1 MSLLNVKTLRKA
13 SYEGIQFE
21 VDSATLTF
29 GRRTVT
35 HEFPQRDTSYVEDL
49 GKATR
54 QFSIQG
60 FIVGDD
66 FIDRSKRLI
75 DKIES
80 QVGNDRRANHGKL
93 VHPWLGSLE
102 VTPIDNPSITYDKA
116 KRICTFTLTFLEA
129 GNGSTKRTISW
140 ANQLLSKADALYA
153 KIFGDWTPDKIAG
166 IIDDVTSQIN
176 SCAAVLSSCQ
186 FAQLFNLGNDIL
198 EMGHDIASSLYVK
211 KEQAR
216 TNLLGALSLSQ
227 YAQSTTDWKIA
238 SIKCTDAI
246 TLPVLKPVNVA
257 SSKRTSKK
265 LSDKERI
272 SEVVDEIKKN
282 IRLVLIAN
290 VMGAISMIGK
300 DNDIDY
306 DRTSYSSTSSYSK
319 SNNQASSTSNGKKT
333 LSDEQ
338 ILKIRNNLLN
348 AIDIEILI
356 QGTDDNQDYLDLVDS
371 YVAVYKYLTEM
382 LNGDSGIETVT
393 LKQSEPSFVLA
404 YDKYGDSTRADEIA
418 ERNDVINPLFMPVG
432 DFTVSRK

>member
-1 MSLLNVKTLRKA
+1 MSLLNVKTLREA
-13 SYEGIQFE
+13 SYEGIRFD
-21 VDSATLTF
+21 VDSATLSF

-49 GKATR
+49 GKTTR

-80 QVGNDRRANHGKL
+80 QVGTDRRANHGKL
-93 VHPWLGSLE
+93 VHPWLGSLD
-102 VTPIDNPSITYDKA
+102 VTPIDNPSITYDRA
-116 KRICTFTLTFLEA
+116 KRFCTFTLTFLEA
-129 GNGSTKRTISW
+129 GNESTKKTTSW
-140 ANQLLSKADALYA
+140 SNQLLSKADALYA

-166 IIDDVTSQIN
+166 IVDDVTRQIN

-186 FAQLFNLGNDIL
+186 FAQMFNLGNDIL
-198 EMGHDIASSLYVK
+198 EMGHDIATSLYNK

-216 TNLLGALSLSQ
+216 SSLLGALGLSQ
-227 YAQSTTDWKIA
+227 YAQSTTDWKLA

-257 SSKRTSKK
+257 SSTGTSKK

-272 SEVVDEIKKN
+272 NEAVDEIKKN
-282 IRLVLIAN
+282 FRFVLIAN
-290 VMGAISMIGK
+290 AMGAISMIGE
-300 DNDIDY
+300 DNDVDT
-306 DRTSYSSTSSYSK
+306 D
-319 SNNQASSTSNGKKT
+319 SNSKKT

-338 ILKIRNNLLN
+338 ILKIRNNLLD
-348 AIDIEILI
+348 AIDAEMLI

-371 YVAVYKYLTEM
+371 YVAVYKFLTEK
-382 LNGDSGIETVT
+382 LNGDFGIETVT

-432 DFTVSRK
+432 NFTVSRK

>member
-1 MSLLNVKTLRKA
+1 MSLLNVKTLREA
-13 SYEGIQFE
+13 SYEGIRFD
-21 VDSATLTF
+21 VDSATLSF

-35 HEFPQRDTSYVEDL
+35 HEFPQRDAPYVEDL

-80 QVGNDRRANHGKL
+80 QVGTDRRANHGKL

-129 GNGSTKRTISW
+129 GNESTKKTTSW
-140 ANQLLSKADALYA
+140 ANKLLSKADALYA

-166 IIDDVTSQIN
+166 IVDDVTSQIN
-176 SCAAVLSSCQ
+176 SCAAVLSNCQ
-186 FAQLFNLGNDIL
+186 FAQMFNLGNDIL
-198 EMGHDIASSLYVK
+198 EMGHDIATSLYNK

-216 TNLLGALSLSQ
+216 SSLLGALGLSQ
-227 YAQSTTDWKIA
+227 YAQSTTDWKLA

-257 SSKRTSKK
+257 SSTGTSKK

-272 SEVVDEIKKN
+272 NEAVDEIKKN
-282 IRLVLIAN
+282 FRLVLIAN
-290 VMGAISMIGK
+290 AMGAISMIGE
-300 DNDIDY
+300 DNDVDT
-306 DRTSYSSTSSYSK
+306 D
-319 SNNQASSTSNGKKT
+319 SNSKKT

-338 ILKIRNNLLN
+338 ILKIRNNLLD
-348 AIDIEILI
+348 AIDAEMLI

-432 DFTVSRK
+432 NFTVSRK

>member
-13 SYEGIQFE
+13 SYEGIQFD
-21 VDSATLTF
+21 VDSATLSF

-35 HEFPQRDTSYVEDL
+35 HEFPQRDAPYVEDL

-80 QVGNDRRANHGKL
+80 QVGTDRRANHGKL

-129 GNGSTKRTISW
+129 GNESTKKTTSW

-166 IIDDVTSQIN
+166 IVDDVTSQIN
-176 SCAAVLSSCQ
+176 SCAAVLSNCQ
-186 FAQLFNLGNDIL
+186 FAQMFNLGNDIL
-198 EMGHDIASSLYVK
+198 EMGHDIATSLYNK

-216 TNLLGALSLSQ
+216 SSLLGALGLSQ
-227 YAQSTTDWKIA
+227 YAQSTTDWKLA

-257 SSKRTSKK
+257 SSTGTSKK

-272 SEVVDEIKKN
+272 NEAVDEIKKN
-282 IRLVLIAN
+282 FRLVLIAN
-290 VMGAISMIGK
+290 AMGAISMIGE
-300 DNDIDY
+300 DNDVDT
-306 DRTSYSSTSSYSK
+306 D
-319 SNNQASSTSNGKKT
+319 SNSKKT

-338 ILKIRNNLLN
+338 ILKIRNNLLD
-348 AIDIEILI
+348 AIDAEMLI

-371 YVAVYKYLTEM
+371 YVAVYKFLTEK

-418 ERNDVINPLFMPVG
+418 ERNDVINPLFMPAG

>member
-1 MSLLNVKTLRKA
+1 MSLLNVKTLREA
-13 SYEGIQFE
+13 SYEGIRFD
-21 VDSATLTF
+21 VDSATLSF

-80 QVGNDRRANHGKL
+80 QVGTDRRANHGKL

-129 GNGSTKRTISW
+129 GNESTKKTTSW
-140 ANQLLSKADALYA
+140 ANKLLSKADALYA

-166 IIDDVTSQIN
+166 IVDDVTSQIN

-186 FAQLFNLGNDIL
+186 FAQMFNLGNDIL
-198 EMGHDIASSLYVK
+198 EMGHDIATSLYNK

-216 TNLLGALSLSQ
+216 SSLLGALGLSQ
-227 YAQSTTDWKIA
+227 YAQSTTDWKLA

-257 SSKRTSKK
+257 SSTGTSKK

-272 SEVVDEIKKN
+272 NEAVDEIKKN
-282 IRLVLIAN
+282 FRLVLIAN
-290 VMGAISMIGK
+290 AMGAISMIGE
-300 DNDIDY
+300 DNDVDT
-306 DRTSYSSTSSYSK
+306 D
-319 SNNQASSTSNGKKT
+319 SNSKKT

-338 ILKIRNNLLN
+338 ILKIRNNLLD
-348 AIDIEILI
+348 AIDAEMLI

-371 YVAVYKYLTEM
+371 YVAVYKFLTEK

>member
-13 SYEGIQFE
+13 SYEGIQFD
-21 VDSATLTF
+21 VDSATLSF

-35 HEFPQRDTSYVEDL
+35 HEFPQRDAPYVEDL

-80 QVGNDRRANHGKL
+80 QVGTDRRANHGKL
-93 VHPWLGSLE
+93 VHPWLGSLD
-102 VTPIDNPSITYDKA
+102 VTPIDSPSITYDRA
-116 KRICTFTLTFLEA
+116 KRFCTFTLTFLEA
-129 GNGSTKRTISW
+129 GNESTKKTTSW

-166 IIDDVTSQIN
+166 IVDDVTSQIN
-176 SCAAVLSSCQ
+176 SCAAVLSNCQ
-186 FAQLFNLGNDIL
+186 FAQMFNLGNDIL
-198 EMGHDIASSLYVK
+198 EMGHDIATSLYNK

-216 TNLLGALSLSQ
+216 SSLLGALGLSQ
-227 YAQSTTDWKIA
+227 YAQSTTDWKLA

-257 SSKRTSKK
+257 SSTGTSKK

-272 SEVVDEIKKN
+272 NEAVDEIKKN
-282 IRLVLIAN
+282 FRLVLIAN
-290 VMGAISMIGK
+290 AMGAISMIGE
-300 DNDIDY
+300 DNDVDT
-306 DRTSYSSTSSYSK
+306 D
-319 SNNQASSTSNGKKT
+319 SNSKKT

-338 ILKIRNNLLN
+338 ILKIRNNLLD
-348 AIDIEILI
+348 AIDAEMLI

-371 YVAVYKYLTEM
+371 YVAVYKYLTEK

>member
-1 MSLLNVKTLRKA
+1 MSLLNVKTLREA
-13 SYEGIQFE
+13 SYEGIRFD
-21 VDSATLTF
+21 VDSATLSF

-80 QVGNDRRANHGKL
+80 QVGTDRRANHGKL

-129 GNGSTKRTISW
+129 GNESTKKTTSW

-166 IIDDVTSQIN
+166 IVDDVTSQIN
-176 SCAAVLSSCQ
+176 SCAAVLSNCQ
-186 FAQLFNLGNDIL
+186 FAQMFNLGNDIL
-198 EMGHDIASSLYVK
+198 EMGHDIATSLYNK

-216 TNLLGALSLSQ
+216 SSLLGALGLSQ
-227 YAQSTTDWKIA
+227 YAQSTTDWKLA

-257 SSKRTSKK
+257 SSTGTSKK

-272 SEVVDEIKKN
+272 NEAVDEIKKN
-282 IRLVLIAN
+282 FRLVLIAN
-290 VMGAISMIGK
+290 AMGAISMIGE
-300 DNDIDY
+300 DNDVDT
-306 DRTSYSSTSSYSK
+306 D
-319 SNNQASSTSNGKKT
+319 SNSKKT

-338 ILKIRNNLLN
+338 ILKIRNNLLD
-348 AIDIEILI
+348 AIDAEMLI

-371 YVAVYKYLTEM
+371 YVAVYKFLTEK

>member
-1 MSLLNVKTLRKA
+1 MSLLNVKTLREA
-13 SYEGIQFE
+13 SYEGIRFD
-21 VDSATLTF
+21 VDSATLSF

-80 QVGNDRRANHGKL
+80 QVGTDRRANHGKL

-129 GNGSTKRTISW
+129 GNESTKKTTSW
-140 ANQLLSKADALYA
+140 ANKLLSKADALYA

-166 IIDDVTSQIN
+166 IVDDVTSQIN
-176 SCAAVLSSCQ
+176 SCAAVLSNCQ
-186 FAQLFNLGNDIL
+186 FAQMFNLGNDIL
-198 EMGHDIASSLYVK
+198 ELGHDIATSLYNK

-216 TNLLGALSLSQ
+216 SSLLGALGLSQ
-227 YAQSTTDWKIA
+227 YAQSTTDWKLA

-257 SSKRTSKK
+257 SSTGPSKK

-272 SEVVDEIKKN
+272 NEAVDEIKKN
-282 IRLVLIAN
+282 FRLVLIAN
-290 VMGAISMIGK
+290 AMGAISMIGE
-300 DNDIDY
+300 DNDVDT
-306 DRTSYSSTSSYSK
+306 D
-319 SNNQASSTSNGKKT
+319 SNSKKT

-348 AIDIEILI
+348 AIDAEMLI

-371 YVAVYKYLTEM
+371 YVAVYKFLTEK
-382 LNGDSGIETVT
+382 LNGDFGIETVT

-418 ERNDVINPLFMPVG
+418 ERNDVINPLFMPAG
-432 DFTVSRK
+432 DFTISRK

>member
-1 MSLLNVKTLRKA
+1 MSLLNVKTLREA
-13 SYEGIQFE
+13 SYEGIRFD

-80 QVGNDRRANHGKL
+80 QVGTDRRANHGKL

-129 GNGSTKRTISW
+129 GNESTKKTTSW

-166 IIDDVTSQIN
+166 IVDDVTSQIN
-176 SCAAVLSSCQ
+176 SCATVLSNCQ
-186 FAQLFNLGNDIL
+186 FAQMFNLGNDIL
-198 EMGHDIASSLYVK
+198 EMGHDIATSLYNK

-216 TNLLGALSLSQ
+216 SSLLGALGLSQ
-227 YAQSTTDWKIA
+227 YAQSTTDWKLA

-257 SSKRTSKK
+257 SSTGTSKK

-272 SEVVDEIKKN
+272 NEAVDEIKKN
-282 IRLVLIAN
+282 FRLVLIAN
-290 VMGAISMIGK
+290 AMGAISMIGE
-300 DNDIDY
+300 DNDVDT
-306 DRTSYSSTSSYSK
+306 D
-319 SNNQASSTSNGKKT
+319 SNNKKT

-338 ILKIRNNLLN
+338 ILKIRNNLLDV
-348 AIDIEILI
+348 IDAEMLI
-356 QGTDDNQDYLDLVDS
+356 QGTDDNQDYLNLVDS

-382 LNGDSGIETVT
+382 LIGDSGIETVT

-418 ERNDVINPLFMPVG
+418 ERNDVINPLFMPAG

>member
-13 SYEGIQFE
+13 SYEGIHFD
-21 VDSATLTF
+21 VDSATLSF

-35 HEFPQRDTSYVEDL
+35 HEFPQRDAPYVEDL

-80 QVGNDRRANHGKL
+80 QVGTDRRANHGKL

-129 GNGSTKRTISW
+129 GNESTKKTTSW

-166 IIDDVTSQIN
+166 IVDDVTSQIN
-176 SCAAVLSSCQ
+176 SCAAVLSNCQ
-186 FAQLFNLGNDIL
+186 FAQMFNLGNDIL
-198 EMGHDIASSLYVK
+198 EMGHDIATSLYNK

-216 TNLLGALSLSQ
+216 SSLLGALGLSQ
-227 YAQSTTDWKIA
+227 YAQSTTDWKLA

-257 SSKRTSKK
+257 SSTGTSKK

-272 SEVVDEIKKN
+272 NEAVDEIKKN
-282 IRLVLIAN
+282 FRLVLIAN
-290 VMGAISMIGK
+290 AMGAISMIGE
-300 DNDIDY
+300 DNDVDT
-306 DRTSYSSTSSYSK
+306 D
-319 SNNQASSTSNGKKT
+319 SNSKKT

-338 ILKIRNNLLN
+338 ILKIRNNLLD
-348 AIDIEILI
+348 AIDAEMLI

-432 DFTVSRK
+432 NFTVSRK

>member
-13 SYEGIQFE
+13 SYEGIHFD
-21 VDSATLTF
+21 VDSATLSF

-35 HEFPQRDTSYVEDL
+35 HEFPQRDAPYVEDL

-66 FIDRSKRLI
+66 FIDRSKKLI

-80 QVGNDRRANHGKL
+80 QVGTDRRANHGKL
-93 VHPWLGSLE
+93 VHPWLGSLD
-102 VTPIDNPSITYDKA
+102 VTPIDNPSITYDRA

-129 GNGSTKRTISW
+129 GNESTKKTTSW
-140 ANQLLSKADALYA
+140 ANKLLSKADALYA

-166 IIDDVTSQIN
+166 IVDDVTSQIN

-186 FAQLFNLGNDIL
+186 FAQMFNLGNDIL
-198 EMGHDIASSLYVK
+198 EMGHDIATSLYNK

-216 TNLLGALSLSQ
+216 SSLLGALGLSQ
-227 YAQSTTDWKIA
+227 YAQSTTDWKLA

-257 SSKRTSKK
+257 SSTGTSKK

-272 SEVVDEIKKN
+272 NEAVDEIKKN
-282 IRLVLIAN
+282 FRLVLIAN
-290 VMGAISMIGK
+290 AMGAISMIGE
-300 DNDIDY
+300 DNDVDT
-306 DRTSYSSTSSYSK
+306 D
-319 SNNQASSTSNGKKT
+319 SNSKKT

-338 ILKIRNNLLN
+338 ILKIRNNLLD
-348 AIDIEILI
+348 AIDAEMLI

-432 DFTVSRK
+432 NFTVSRK

>member
-1 MSLLNVKTLRKA
+1 MSLLNVKTLREA
-13 SYEGIQFE
+13 SYEGIRFD
-21 VDSATLTF
+21 VDSATLSF

-49 GKATR
+49 GKTTR

-80 QVGNDRRANHGKL
+80 QVGTDRRANHGKL
-93 VHPWLGSLE
+93 VHPWLGSLD
-102 VTPIDNPSITYDKA
+102 VTPIDNPSITYDRA
-116 KRICTFTLTFLEA
+116 KRFCTFTLTFLEA
-129 GNGSTKRTISW
+129 GNESTKKTTSW
-140 ANQLLSKADALYA
+140 SNQLLSKADALYA

-166 IIDDVTSQIN
+166 IVDDVTRQIN

-186 FAQLFNLGNDIL
+186 FAQMFNLGNDIL
-198 EMGHDIASSLYVK
+198 EMGHDIATSLYNK

-216 TNLLGALSLSQ
+216 SSLLGALGLSQ
-227 YAQSTTDWKIA
+227 YAQSTTDWKLA

-257 SSKRTSKK
+257 SSTGTSKK

-272 SEVVDEIKKN
+272 NEAVDEIKKN
-282 IRLVLIAN
+282 FRLVLIAN
-290 VMGAISMIGK
+290 AMGAISMIGE
-300 DNDIDY
+300 DNDVDT
-306 DRTSYSSTSSYSK
+306 D
-319 SNNQASSTSNGKKT
+319 SNSKKT

-338 ILKIRNNLLN
+338 ILKIRNNLLD
-348 AIDIEILI
+348 AIDAEMLI

-371 YVAVYKYLTEM
+371 YVAVYKFLTEK

>member
-1 MSLLNVKTLRKA
+1 MSLLNVKTLREA
-13 SYEGIQFE
+13 SYEGIRFD

-80 QVGNDRRANHGKL
+80 QVGTDRRANHGKL

-129 GNGSTKRTISW
+129 GNESTKKTTSW

-166 IIDDVTSQIN
+166 IVDDVTSQIN

-186 FAQLFNLGNDIL
+186 FAQMFNLGNDIL
-198 EMGHDIASSLYVK
+198 EMGHDIATSLYNK

-216 TNLLGALSLSQ
+216 SSLLGALGLSQ
-227 YAQSTTDWKIA
+227 YAQSTTDWKLA

-257 SSKRTSKK
+257 SSTGTSKK

-272 SEVVDEIKKN
+272 NEAVDEIKKN
-282 IRLVLIAN
+282 FRLVLIAN
-290 VMGAISMIGK
+290 AMGAISMIGE
-300 DNDIDY
+300 DNDVETD
-306 DRTSYSSTSSYSK
+306 
-319 SNNQASSTSNGKKT
+319 SNSKKT

-338 ILKIRNNLLN
+338 ILKIRNNLLD
-348 AIDIEILI
+348 AIDAEMLI

-371 YVAVYKYLTEM
+371 YVAVYKFLTEK

>member
-1 MSLLNVKTLRKA
+1 MSLLNVKTLREA
-13 SYEGIQFE
+13 SYEGIRFD

-80 QVGNDRRANHGKL
+80 QVGTDRRANHGKL

-129 GNGSTKRTISW
+129 GNESTKKTTSW
-140 ANQLLSKADALYA
+140 ANKLLSKADALYA

-166 IIDDVTSQIN
+166 IVDDVTSQIN

-186 FAQLFNLGNDIL
+186 FAKMFNLGNDIL
-198 EMGHDIASSLYVK
+198 EMGHDIATSLYNK

-216 TNLLGALSLSQ
+216 SSLLGALGLSQ
-227 YAQSTTDWKIA
+227 YAQSTTDWKLA

-257 SSKRTSKK
+257 SSTGTSKK

-272 SEVVDEIKKN
+272 NEAVDEIKKN
-282 IRLVLIAN
+282 FRLVLIAN
-290 VMGAISMIGK
+290 AMGAISMIGE
-300 DNDIDY
+300 DNDVDT
-306 DRTSYSSTSSYSK
+306 D
-319 SNNQASSTSNGKKT
+319 SNSKKT

-338 ILKIRNNLLN
+338 ILKIRNNLLD
-348 AIDIEILI
+348 AIDAEMLI

-371 YVAVYKYLTEM
+371 YVAVYKFLTEK

>member
-13 SYEGIQFE
+13 SYEGIHFD
-21 VDSATLTF
+21 VDSATLSF

-35 HEFPQRDTSYVEDL
+35 HEFPQRDAPYVEDL

-80 QVGNDRRANHGKL
+80 QVGTDRRANHGKL

-129 GNGSTKRTISW
+129 GNESTKKTTSW

-166 IIDDVTSQIN
+166 IVDDVTSQIN
-176 SCAAVLSSCQ
+176 SCAAVLSNCQ
-186 FAQLFNLGNDIL
+186 FAQMFNLGNDIL
-198 EMGHDIASSLYVK
+198 EMGHDIATSLYNK

-216 TNLLGALSLSQ
+216 SSLLGALGLSQ
-227 YAQSTTDWKIA
+227 YAQSTTDWKLA

-257 SSKRTSKK
+257 SSTGTSKK

-272 SEVVDEIKKN
+272 NEAVDEIKKN
-282 IRLVLIAN
+282 FRLVLIAN
-290 VMGAISMIGK
+290 AMGAISMISE
-300 DNDIDY
+300 DNDVDS
-306 DRTSYSSTSSYSK
+306 D
-319 SNNQASSTSNGKKT
+319 SNSKKT

-338 ILKIRNNLLN
+338 ILKIRNNLLD
-348 AIDIEILI
+348 AIDAEMLI

-418 ERNDVINPLFMPVG
+418 ERNDVINPLFMPAG
-432 DFTVSRK
+432 DFTISRK

>member
-1 MSLLNVKTLRKA
+1 MSLLNVKTLREA
-13 SYEGIQFE
+13 SYEGIRFD
-21 VDSATLTF
+21 VDSATLSF

-80 QVGNDRRANHGKL
+80 QVGTDRRANHGKL

-102 VTPIDNPSITYDKA
+102 VTPIDNPSITYDRA

-129 GNGSTKRTISW
+129 GNESTKKTTSW
-140 ANQLLSKADALYA
+140 ANKLLSKADALYA

-166 IIDDVTSQIN
+166 IVDDVTSQIN

-186 FAQLFNLGNDIL
+186 FAQMFNLGSDIL
-198 EMGHDIASSLYVK
+198 EMGHDIATSLYNK

-216 TNLLGALSLSQ
+216 SSILGALGLSQ
-227 YAQSTTDWKIA
+227 YAQSTTDWKLA

-257 SSKRTSKK
+257 SSTGTSKK

-272 SEVVDEIKKN
+272 NEAVDEIKKN
-282 IRLVLIAN
+282 FRLVLIAN
-290 VMGAISMIGK
+290 AMGAISMIGE
-300 DNDIDY
+300 DNDVDT
-306 DRTSYSSTSSYSK
+306 D
-319 SNNQASSTSNGKKT
+319 SNSKKT

-338 ILKIRNNLLN
+338 ILKIRNNLLD
-348 AIDIEILI
+348 AIDAEMLI

-432 DFTVSRK
+432 NFTVSRK

>member
-1 MSLLNVKTLRKA
+1 MSLLNVKTLREA
-13 SYEGIQFE
+13 SYEGIRFD
-21 VDSATLTF
+21 VDSATLSF

-35 HEFPQRDTSYVEDL
+35 HEFPQRDAPYVEDL

-80 QVGNDRRANHGKL
+80 QVGTDRRANHGKL
-93 VHPWLGSLE
+93 VHPWLGSLD

-129 GNGSTKRTISW
+129 GNESTKKTTSW
-140 ANQLLSKADALYA
+140 ANKLLSKADALYA

-166 IIDDVTSQIN
+166 IVDDVTSQIN

-186 FAQLFNLGNDIL
+186 FAQMFNLGNDIL
-198 EMGHDIASSLYVK
+198 EMGHDIATSLYNK

-216 TNLLGALSLSQ
+216 SSLLGALGLSQ
-227 YAQSTTDWKIA
+227 YAQSTTDWKLA

-257 SSKRTSKK
+257 SSTGTSKK

-272 SEVVDEIKKN
+272 NEAVDEIKKN
-282 IRLVLIAN
+282 FRLVLIAN
-290 VMGAISMIGK
+290 AMGAISMIGE
-300 DNDIDY
+300 DNDVDT
-306 DRTSYSSTSSYSK
+306 D
-319 SNNQASSTSNGKKT
+319 SNSKKT

-338 ILKIRNNLLN
+338 ILNIRNNLLD
-348 AIDIEILI
+348 AIDAEMLI

-393 LKQSEPSFVLA
+393 LKQSKPSFVLA

>member
-13 SYEGIQFE
+13 SYEGIQFD
-21 VDSATLTF
+21 VDSATLSF

-66 FIDRSKRLI
+66 FIDRSKKLI

-80 QVGNDRRANHGKL
+80 QVGTDRRANHGKL

-129 GNGSTKRTISW
+129 GNESTKKTTSW
-140 ANQLLSKADALYA
+140 ANKLLSKADALYA

-166 IIDDVTSQIN
+166 IVDDVTSQIN
-176 SCAAVLSSCQ
+176 SCAAVLSNCQ
-186 FAQLFNLGNDIL
+186 FAQMFNLGNDIL
-198 EMGHDIASSLYVK
+198 ELGHDIATSLYNK

-216 TNLLGALSLSQ
+216 SSLLGALGLSQ
-227 YAQSTTDWKIA
+227 YAQSTTDWKLA

-257 SSKRTSKK
+257 SSTGTSKK

-272 SEVVDEIKKN
+272 NEAVDEIKKN
-282 IRLVLIAN
+282 FRLVLIAN
-290 VMGAISMIGK
+290 AMGAISMIGE
-300 DNDIDY
+300 DNDVDT
-306 DRTSYSSTSSYSK
+306 D
-319 SNNQASSTSNGKKT
+319 SNSKKT

-338 ILKIRNNLLN
+338 ILKIRNNLLD
-348 AIDIEILI
+348 AIDAEMLI

-371 YVAVYKYLTEM
+371 YVAVYKFLTEK

-432 DFTVSRK
+432 NFTVSRK

>member
-1 MSLLNVKTLRKA
+1 MSLLNVKTLREA
-13 SYEGIQFE
+13 SYEGIRFD
-21 VDSATLTF
+21 VDSATLSF

-49 GKATR
+49 GKTTR

-80 QVGNDRRANHGKL
+80 QVGTDRRANHGKL
-93 VHPWLGSLE
+93 VHPWLGSLD
-102 VTPIDNPSITYDKA
+102 VTPIDNPSITYDRA
-116 KRICTFTLTFLEA
+116 KRFCTFTLTFLEA
-129 GNGSTKRTISW
+129 GNESTKKTTSW
-140 ANQLLSKADALYA
+140 SNQLLGKADALYA
-153 KIFGDWTPDKIAG
+153 EIFGDWTPDKIAG
-166 IIDDVTSQIN
+166 IVDDVTRQIN

-186 FAQLFNLGNDIL
+186 FAQMFNLGNDIL
-198 EMGHDIASSLYVK
+198 EMGHDIATSLYNK

-216 TNLLGALSLSQ
+216 SSLLGALGLSQ
-227 YAQSTTDWKIA
+227 YAQSTTDWKLA

-257 SSKRTSKK
+257 SSTGTSKK

-272 SEVVDEIKKN
+272 NEAVDEIKKN
-282 IRLVLIAN
+282 FRLVLIAN
-290 VMGAISMIGK
+290 AMGAISMIGD
-300 DNDIDY
+300 DNDVDT
-306 DRTSYSSTSSYSK
+306 D
-319 SNNQASSTSNGKKT
+319 SNSKKT

-338 ILKIRNNLLN
+338 ILKIRNNLLD
-348 AIDIEILI
+348 AIDAEMLI

>member
-1 MSLLNVKTLRKA
+1 MSLLNVKTLREA
-13 SYEGIQFE
+13 SYEGIRFD
-21 VDSATLTF
+21 VDSATLSF

-80 QVGNDRRANHGKL
+80 QVGTDRRANHGKL
-93 VHPWLGSLE
+93 VHPWLGSLD
-102 VTPIDNPSITYDKA
+102 VTPIDSPSITYDRA
-116 KRICTFTLTFLEA
+116 KRFCTFTLTFLEA
-129 GNGSTKRTISW
+129 GNESTKKTTSW

-166 IIDDVTSQIN
+166 IVDDVTSQIN
-176 SCAAVLSSCQ
+176 SCAAVLSNCQ
-186 FAQLFNLGNDIL
+186 FAQMFNLGNDIL
-198 EMGHDIASSLYVK
+198 EMGHDIATSLYNK

-216 TNLLGALSLSQ
+216 SSLLGALGLSQ
-227 YAQSTTDWKIA
+227 YAQSTTDWKLA

-257 SSKRTSKK
+257 SSTGTSKK

-272 SEVVDEIKKN
+272 NEAVDEIKKN
-282 IRLVLIAN
+282 FRFVLIAN
-290 VMGAISMIGK
+290 AMGAISMIGE
-300 DNDIDY
+300 DNDVDT
-306 DRTSYSSTSSYSK
+306 D
-319 SNNQASSTSNGKKT
+319 SNSKKT

-348 AIDIEILI
+348 AIDAEMLI

-371 YVAVYKYLTEM
+371 YVAVYKFLTEK
-382 LNGDSGIETVT
+382 LNGDFGIETVT

-432 DFTVSRK
+432 NFTVSRK

>member
-1 MSLLNVKTLRKA
+1 MSLLNVKTLREA
-13 SYEGIQFE
+13 SYEGIRFD
-21 VDSATLTF
+21 VDSATLSF

-80 QVGNDRRANHGKL
+80 QVGTDRRANHGKL

-129 GNGSTKRTISW
+129 GNESTKKTTSW
-140 ANQLLSKADALYA
+140 ANKLLSKADALYA

-166 IIDDVTSQIN
+166 IVDDVTSQIN

-186 FAQLFNLGNDIL
+186 FAQMFNLGNDIL
-198 EMGHDIASSLYVK
+198 EMGHDIATSLYNK

-216 TNLLGALSLSQ
+216 SSILGALGLSQ
-227 YAQSTTDWKIA
+227 YAQSTTGWKLA

-257 SSKRTSKK
+257 SSTGTSKK

-272 SEVVDEIKKN
+272 NEAVDEIKKN
-282 IRLVLIAN
+282 FRLVLIAN
-290 VMGAISMIGK
+290 AMGAISMIGE
-300 DNDIDY
+300 DNDVETD
-306 DRTSYSSTSSYSK
+306 
-319 SNNQASSTSNGKKT
+319 SNSKKT

-338 ILKIRNNLLN
+338 ILKIRNNLLD
-348 AIDIEILI
+348 AIDAEMLI

-432 DFTVSRK
+432 NFTVSRK

>member
-1 MSLLNVKTLRKA
+1 MSLLNVKTLREA
-13 SYEGIQFE
+13 SYEGIRFD
-21 VDSATLTF
+21 VDSATLSF

-80 QVGNDRRANHGKL
+80 QVGTDRRANHGKL

-129 GNGSTKRTISW
+129 GNESTKKTTSW
-140 ANQLLSKADALYA
+140 ANKLLSKADALYA

-166 IIDDVTSQIN
+166 IVDDVTSQIN
-176 SCAAVLSSCQ
+176 SCAAVLSNCQ
-186 FAQLFNLGNDIL
+186 FAQMFNLGNDIL
-198 EMGHDIASSLYVK
+198 EMGHDIATSLYNK

-216 TNLLGALSLSQ
+216 SSLLGALGLSQ
-227 YAQSTTDWKIA
+227 YAQSTTDWKLA

-257 SSKRTSKK
+257 SSTGTSKK
-265 LSDKERI
+265 LSDTERI
-272 SEVVDEIKKN
+272 NEAVDEIKKN
-282 IRLVLIAN
+282 FRLVLIAN
-290 VMGAISMIGK
+290 AMGAISMIGE
-300 DNDIDY
+300 DNDVDT
-306 DRTSYSSTSSYSK
+306 D
-319 SNNQASSTSNGKKT
+319 SNSKKT

-338 ILKIRNNLLN
+338 ILKIRNNLLD
-348 AIDIEILI
+348 AIDAEMLI

-371 YVAVYKYLTEM
+371 YVAVYKFLTEK

-432 DFTVSRK
+432 NFTVSRK

>member
-1 MSLLNVKTLRKA
+1 MSLLNVKTLREA
-13 SYEGIQFE
+13 SYEGIRFD
-21 VDSATLTF
+21 VDSATLSF

-80 QVGNDRRANHGKL
+80 QVGTDRRANHGKL

-129 GNGSTKRTISW
+129 GNESTKKTTSW
-140 ANQLLSKADALYA
+140 ANKLLSKADALYA

-166 IIDDVTSQIN
+166 IVDDVTSQIN
-176 SCAAVLSSCQ
+176 SCAAVLSNCQ
-186 FAQLFNLGNDIL
+186 FAQMFNLGNDIL
-198 EMGHDIASSLYVK
+198 EMGHDIATSLYNK

-216 TNLLGALSLSQ
+216 SSLLGALGLSQ
-227 YAQSTTDWKIA
+227 YAQSTTDWKLA

-257 SSKRTSKK
+257 SSTGTSKK

-272 SEVVDEIKKN
+272 NEAVDEIKKN
-282 IRLVLIAN
+282 FRLVLIAN
-290 VMGAISMIGK
+290 AMGAISMIGE
-300 DNDIDY
+300 DNDVDT
-306 DRTSYSSTSSYSK
+306 D
-319 SNNQASSTSNGKKT
+319 SNSKKT

-338 ILKIRNNLLN
+338 ILKIRNNLLD
-348 AIDIEILI
+348 AIDAEMLI

>member
-1 MSLLNVKTLRKA
+1 MSLLNVKTLREA
-13 SYEGIQFE
+13 SYEGIRFD
-21 VDSATLTF
+21 VDSATLSF

-80 QVGNDRRANHGKL
+80 QVGTDRRANHGKL
-93 VHPWLGSLE
+93 VHPWLGSLD
-102 VTPIDNPSITYDKA
+102 VTPIDSPSITYDRA
-116 KRICTFTLTFLEA
+116 KRFCTFTLTFLEA
-129 GNGSTKRTISW
+129 GNESTKKTTSW
-140 ANQLLSKADALYA
+140 ANKLLSKADALYA

-166 IIDDVTSQIN
+166 IVDDVTSQIN
-176 SCAAVLSSCQ
+176 SCAAVLSNCQ
-186 FAQLFNLGNDIL
+186 FAQMFNLGNDIL
-198 EMGHDIASSLYVK
+198 EMGHDIATSLYNK

-216 TNLLGALSLSQ
+216 SSLLGALGLSQ
-227 YAQSTTDWKIA
+227 YAQSTTDWKLA

-257 SSKRTSKK
+257 SSTGTSKK

-272 SEVVDEIKKN
+272 NEAVDEIKKN
-282 IRLVLIAN
+282 FRFVLIAN
-290 VMGAISMIGK
+290 AMGAISMIGE
-300 DNDIDY
+300 DNDVDT
-306 DRTSYSSTSSYSK
+306 D
-319 SNNQASSTSNGKKT
+319 SNSKKT

-338 ILKIRNNLLN
+338 ILKIRNNLLD
-348 AIDIEILI
+348 AIDAEMLI

-371 YVAVYKYLTEM
+371 YVAVYKFLTEK
-382 LNGDSGIETVT
+382 LNGDFGIETVT

-432 DFTVSRK
+432 NFTVSRK

>member
-1 MSLLNVKTLRKA
+1 MSLLNVKTLREA
-13 SYEGIQFE
+13 SYEGIRFD
-21 VDSATLTF
+21 VDSATLSF

-80 QVGNDRRANHGKL
+80 QVGTDRRANHGKL

-129 GNGSTKRTISW
+129 GNESTKKTTSW

-166 IIDDVTSQIN
+166 IVDDVTSQIN
-176 SCAAVLSSCQ
+176 SCAAVLSNCQ
-186 FAQLFNLGNDIL
+186 FAQMFNLGNDIL
-198 EMGHDIASSLYVK
+198 EMGHDIATSLYNK

-216 TNLLGALSLSQ
+216 SSLLGALGLSQ
-227 YAQSTTDWKIA
+227 YAQSTTDWKLA

-257 SSKRTSKK
+257 SSTGTSKK

-272 SEVVDEIKKN
+272 NEAVDEIKKN
-282 IRLVLIAN
+282 FRLVLIAN
-290 VMGAISMIGK
+290 AMGAISMIGE
-300 DNDIDY
+300 DNDIDT
-306 DRTSYSSTSSYSK
+306 D
-319 SNNQASSTSNGKKT
+319 SNSKKT

-338 ILKIRNNLLN
+338 ILKIRNNLLD
-348 AIDIEILI
+348 AIDAEMLI

-371 YVAVYKYLTEM
+371 YVAVYKFLTEK

-432 DFTVSRK
+432 NFTVSRK

>member
-1 MSLLNVKTLRKA
+1 MSLLNVKTLREA
-13 SYEGIQFE
+13 SYEGIRFD
-21 VDSATLTF
+21 VDSATLSF

-80 QVGNDRRANHGKL
+80 QVGTDRRANHGKL

-102 VTPIDNPSITYDKA
+102 VTPIDNPSITYDRA
-116 KRICTFTLTFLEA
+116 KRFCTFTLTFLEA
-129 GNGSTKRTISW
+129 GNESTKKTTSW

-166 IIDDVTSQIN
+166 IVDDVTSQIN
-176 SCAAVLSSCQ
+176 SCAAVLSNCQ
-186 FAQLFNLGNDIL
+186 FAQMFNLGNDIL
-198 EMGHDIASSLYVK
+198 EMGHDIATSLYNK

-216 TNLLGALSLSQ
+216 SSLLGALGLSQ
-227 YAQSTTDWKIA
+227 YAQSTTDWKLA

-257 SSKRTSKK
+257 SSTGTSKK

-272 SEVVDEIKKN
+272 NEAVDEIKKN
-282 IRLVLIAN
+282 FRLVLIAN
-290 VMGAISMIGK
+290 AMGAISMIGE
-300 DNDIDY
+300 DNDVDT
-306 DRTSYSSTSSYSK
+306 D
-319 SNNQASSTSNGKKT
+319 SNSKKT

-338 ILKIRNNLLN
+338 ILKIRNNLLD
-348 AIDIEILI
+348 AIDAEMLI
-356 QGTDDNQDYLDLVDS
+356 QGADDNQDYLDLVDS
-371 YVAVYKYLTEM
+371 YVAVYKFLTEK

>member
-13 SYEGIQFE
+13 SYEGIQFD
-21 VDSATLTF
+21 VDSATLSF

-80 QVGNDRRANHGKL
+80 QVGTDRRANHGKL

-102 VTPIDNPSITYDKA
+102 VTPIDNPSITYDRA
-116 KRICTFTLTFLEA
+116 KRFCTFTLTFLEA
-129 GNGSTKRTISW
+129 GNESTKKTTSW

-166 IIDDVTSQIN
+166 IVDDVTSQIN

-186 FAQLFNLGNDIL
+186 FAQMFNLGNDIL
-198 EMGHDIASSLYVK
+198 EMGHDIATSLYNK

-216 TNLLGALSLSQ
+216 SSLLGALGLSQ
-227 YAQSTTDWKIA
+227 YAQSTTDWKLA

-257 SSKRTSKK
+257 SSTGTSKK

-272 SEVVDEIKKN
+272 NEAVDEIKKN
-282 IRLVLIAN
+282 FRLVLIAN
-290 VMGAISMIGK
+290 AMGAISMIGE
-300 DNDIDY
+300 DNDVDT
-306 DRTSYSSTSSYSK
+306 D
-319 SNNQASSTSNGKKT
+319 SNSKKT

-338 ILKIRNNLLN
+338 ILKIRNNLLD
-348 AIDIEILI
+348 AIDAEMLI

-371 YVAVYKYLTEM
+371 YVAVYKFLTEK

-432 DFTVSRK
+432 NFTVSRK

>member
-1 MSLLNVKTLRKA
+1 MSLLNVKTLREA
-13 SYEGIQFE
+13 SYEGIRFD
-21 VDSATLTF
+21 VDSATLSF

-75 DKIES
+75 DKVES
-80 QVGNDRRANHGKL
+80 QVGTDRRANHGKL

-129 GNGSTKRTISW
+129 GNESTKKTTSW
-140 ANQLLSKADALYA
+140 ANKLLSKADALYA

-166 IIDDVTSQIN
+166 IVDDVTSQIN
-176 SCAAVLSSCQ
+176 SCAAVLSNCQ
-186 FAQLFNLGNDIL
+186 FAQMFNLGNDIL
-198 EMGHDIASSLYVK
+198 EMGHDIATSLYNK

-216 TNLLGALSLSQ
+216 SSLLGALGLSQ
-227 YAQSTTDWKIA
+227 YAQSTTDWKLA

-257 SSKRTSKK
+257 SSTGTSKK

-272 SEVVDEIKKN
+272 NEAVDEIKKN
-282 IRLVLIAN
+282 FRLVLIAN
-290 VMGAISMIGK
+290 AMGAISMIGE
-300 DNDIDY
+300 DNDVDT
-306 DRTSYSSTSSYSK
+306 D
-319 SNNQASSTSNGKKT
+319 SNSKKT

-338 ILKIRNNLLN
+338 ILKIRNNLLD
-348 AIDIEILI
+348 AIDAEMLI

-371 YVAVYKYLTEM
+371 YVAVYKFLTEK

>member
-13 SYEGIQFE
+13 SYEGIQFD
-21 VDSATLTF
+21 VDSATLSF

-35 HEFPQRDTSYVEDL
+35 HEFPQRDAPYVEDL

-80 QVGNDRRANHGKL
+80 QVGTDRRANHGKL

-129 GNGSTKRTISW
+129 GNESTKKTTSW

-166 IIDDVTSQIN
+166 IVDDVTSQIN
-176 SCAAVLSSCQ
+176 SCAAVLSNCQ
-186 FAQLFNLGNDIL
+186 FAQMFNLGNDIL
-198 EMGHDIASSLYVK
+198 EMGHDIATSLYNK

-216 TNLLGALSLSQ
+216 SSLLGALGLSQ
-227 YAQSTTDWKIA
+227 YAQSTTDWKLA

-257 SSKRTSKK
+257 SSTGTSKK

-272 SEVVDEIKKN
+272 NEAVDEIKKN
-282 IRLVLIAN
+282 FRLVLIAN
-290 VMGAISMIGK
+290 AMGAISMIGE
-300 DNDIDY
+300 DNDVDT
-306 DRTSYSSTSSYSK
+306 D
-319 SNNQASSTSNGKKT
+319 SNSKKT

-338 ILKIRNNLLN
+338 ILKIRNNLLD
-348 AIDIEILI
+348 AIDAEMLI

-371 YVAVYKYLTEM
+371 YVVVYKFLTEK

-418 ERNDVINPLFMPVG
+418 ERNDVINPLFMPAG

>member
-1 MSLLNVKTLRKA
+1 MSLLNVKTLREA
-13 SYEGIQFE
+13 SYEGIRFD
-21 VDSATLTF
+21 VDSATLSF

-80 QVGNDRRANHGKL
+80 QVGTDRRANHGKL

-102 VTPIDNPSITYDKA
+102 VTPIDNPSITYDRA

-129 GNGSTKRTISW
+129 GNESTKKTTSW

-166 IIDDVTSQIN
+166 IVDDVTSQIN
-176 SCAAVLSSCQ
+176 SCAAVLSNCQ
-186 FAQLFNLGNDIL
+186 FAQMFNLGNDIL
-198 EMGHDIASSLYVK
+198 EMGHDIATSLYNK

-216 TNLLGALSLSQ
+216 SSLLGALGLSQ
-227 YAQSTTDWKIA
+227 YAQSTTDWKLA

-257 SSKRTSKK
+257 SSTGTSKK

-272 SEVVDEIKKN
+272 NEAVDEIKKN
-282 IRLVLIAN
+282 FRLVLIAN
-290 VMGAISMIGK
+290 AMGAISMIGE
-300 DNDIDY
+300 DNDVDT
-306 DRTSYSSTSSYSK
+306 D
-319 SNNQASSTSNGKKT
+319 SNSKKT

-338 ILKIRNNLLN
+338 ILKIRNNLLD
-348 AIDIEILI
+348 AIDAEMLI

-371 YVAVYKYLTEM
+371 YVAVYKFLTEK

-432 DFTVSRK
+432 NFTVSRK

>member
-13 SYEGIQFE
+13 SYEGIHFD
-21 VDSATLTF
+21 VDSATLSF

-35 HEFPQRDTSYVEDL
+35 HEFPQRDAPYVEDL

-80 QVGNDRRANHGKL
+80 QVGTDRRANHGKL

-129 GNGSTKRTISW
+129 GNESTKKTTSW

-166 IIDDVTSQIN
+166 IVDDVTSQIN
-176 SCAAVLSSCQ
+176 SCAAVLSNCQ
-186 FAQLFNLGNDIL
+186 FAQMFNLGNDIL
-198 EMGHDIASSLYVK
+198 EMGHDIATSLYNK

-216 TNLLGALSLSQ
+216 SSLLGALGLSQ
-227 YAQSTTDWKIA
+227 YAQSTTDWKLA

-257 SSKRTSKK
+257 SSTGTSKK

-272 SEVVDEIKKN
+272 NEAVDEIKKN
-282 IRLVLIAN
+282 FRLVLIAN
-290 VMGAISMIGK
+290 AMGAISMIGE
-300 DNDIDY
+300 DNDVETD
-306 DRTSYSSTSSYSK
+306 
-319 SNNQASSTSNGKKT
+319 SNSKKT

-338 ILKIRNNLLN
+338 ILKIRNNLLD
-348 AIDIEILI
+348 AIDAEMLI

-432 DFTVSRK
+432 NFTVSRK

>member
-1 MSLLNVKTLRKA
+1 MSLLNVKTLREA
-13 SYEGIQFE
+13 SYEGIRFD
-21 VDSATLTF
+21 VDSATLSF

-80 QVGNDRRANHGKL
+80 QVGTDRRANHGKL

-129 GNGSTKRTISW
+129 GNESTKKTTSW

-166 IIDDVTSQIN
+166 IVDDVTSQIN

-186 FAQLFNLGNDIL
+186 FAQMFNLGNDIL
-198 EMGHDIASSLYVK
+198 EMGHDIATSLYNK

-216 TNLLGALSLSQ
+216 SSLLGALGLSQ
-227 YAQSTTDWKIA
+227 YAQSTTDWKLA

-257 SSKRTSKK
+257 SSTGTSKK

-272 SEVVDEIKKN
+272 NEAVDEIKKN
-282 IRLVLIAN
+282 FRLVLIAN
-290 VMGAISMIGK
+290 AMGAISMIGE
-300 DNDIDY
+300 DNDVDT
-306 DRTSYSSTSSYSK
+306 D
-319 SNNQASSTSNGKKT
+319 SNSKKT

-338 ILKIRNNLLN
+338 ILKIRNNLLD
-348 AIDIEILI
+348 AIDAEMLI

-371 YVAVYKYLTEM
+371 YVAVYKFLTEK

>member
-1 MSLLNVKTLRKA
+1 MSLLNVKTLREA
-13 SYEGIQFE
+13 SYEGIRFD
-21 VDSATLTF
+21 VDSATLSF

-80 QVGNDRRANHGKL
+80 QVGTDRRANHGKL

-102 VTPIDNPSITYDKA
+102 VTPIDNPSITYDRA

-129 GNGSTKRTISW
+129 GNESTKKTTSW
-140 ANQLLSKADALYA
+140 ANKLLSKADALYA

-166 IIDDVTSQIN
+166 IVDDVTSQIN

-186 FAQLFNLGNDIL
+186 FAQMFNLGNDIL
-198 EMGHDIASSLYVK
+198 EMGHDIATSLYYK

-216 TNLLGALSLSQ
+216 SSILGALGLSQ
-227 YAQSTTDWKIA
+227 YAQSTTDWKLA

-257 SSKRTSKK
+257 SSTGTSKK

-272 SEVVDEIKKN
+272 NEAVDEIKKN
-282 IRLVLIAN
+282 FRLVLIAN
-290 VMGAISMIGK
+290 AMGAISMIGE
-300 DNDIDY
+300 DNDVDT
-306 DRTSYSSTSSYSK
+306 D
-319 SNNQASSTSNGKKT
+319 SNSKKT

-348 AIDIEILI
+348 AIDTEMLI

-371 YVAVYKYLTEM
+371 YVAVYKFLSEK

>member
-1 MSLLNVKTLRKA
+1 MSLLNVKTLREA
-13 SYEGIQFE
+13 SYEGIRFD
-21 VDSATLTF
+21 VDSATLSF

-80 QVGNDRRANHGKL
+80 QVGTDRRANHGKL

-102 VTPIDNPSITYDKA
+102 VTPIDNPSITYDRA
-116 KRICTFTLTFLEA
+116 KRFCTFTLTFLEA
-129 GNGSTKRTISW
+129 GNESTKKITSW

-166 IIDDVTSQIN
+166 IVDDVTSQIN

-186 FAQLFNLGNDIL
+186 FAQMFNLGNDIL
-198 EMGHDIASSLYVK
+198 EMGHDIATSLYNK

-216 TNLLGALSLSQ
+216 SSLLGALGLSQ
-227 YAQSTTDWKIA
+227 YAQSTTDWKLA

-257 SSKRTSKK
+257 SSTGTSKK

-272 SEVVDEIKKN
+272 NEAVDEIKKN
-282 IRLVLIAN
+282 FRLVLIAN
-290 VMGAISMIGK
+290 AMGAISMIGE
-300 DNDIDY
+300 DNDVDT
-306 DRTSYSSTSSYSK
+306 D
-319 SNNQASSTSNGKKT
+319 SNSKKT

-338 ILKIRNNLLN
+338 ILKIRNNLLD
-348 AIDIEILI
+348 AIDAEMLI

-418 ERNDVINPLFMPVG
+418 ERNDVINPLFMPIG
-432 DFTVSRK
+432 NFTVSRK

>member
-1 MSLLNVKTLRKA
+1 MSLLNVKTLREA
-13 SYEGIQFE
+13 SYEGIRFD
-21 VDSATLTF
+21 VDSATLSF

-80 QVGNDRRANHGKL
+80 QVGTDRRANHGKL

-129 GNGSTKRTISW
+129 GNESTKKTTSW
-140 ANQLLSKADALYA
+140 ANKLLSKADALYA

-166 IIDDVTSQIN
+166 IVDDVTSQIN
-176 SCAAVLSSCQ
+176 SCAAVLSNCQ
-186 FAQLFNLGNDIL
+186 FAQMFNLGNDIL
-198 EMGHDIASSLYVK
+198 EMGHDIATSLYNK

-216 TNLLGALSLSQ
+216 SSLLGALGLSQ
-227 YAQSTTDWKIA
+227 YAQSTTDWKLA

-257 SSKRTSKK
+257 SSTGTSKK

-272 SEVVDEIKKN
+272 NEAVDEIKKN
-282 IRLVLIAN
+282 FRLVLIAN
-290 VMGAISMIGK
+290 AMGAISMIGE
-300 DNDIDY
+300 DNDVDT
-306 DRTSYSSTSSYSK
+306 D
-319 SNNQASSTSNGKKT
+319 SNSKKT

-338 ILKIRNNLLN
+338 ILKIRNNLLD
-348 AIDIEILI
+348 AIDAEMLI

-371 YVAVYKYLTEM
+371 YVAVYKFLTEK

-432 DFTVSRK
+432 NFTVSRK

>member
-1 MSLLNVKTLRKA
+1 MSLLNAKTLRNA
-13 SYEGIQFE
+13 SYEGIQFD
-21 VDSATLTF
+21 VDSATLSF

-80 QVGNDRRANHGKL
+80 QVGTDRRANHGKL

-102 VTPIDNPSITYDKA
+102 VTPIDNPSITYDRA
-116 KRICTFTLTFLEA
+116 KRFCTFTLTFLEA
-129 GNGSTKRTISW
+129 GNESTKKTTSW

-153 KIFGDWTPDKIAG
+153 KIFGDWTPDEIAG
-166 IIDDVTSQIN
+166 IVDDVTSQIN
-176 SCAAVLSSCQ
+176 SCAAVLSNCQ
-186 FAQLFNLGNDIL
+186 FAQMFNLGNDIL
-198 EMGHDIASSLYVK
+198 EMGHDIATSLYNK

-216 TNLLGALSLSQ
+216 SSLLGALGLSQ
-227 YAQSTTDWKIA
+227 YAQSTTDWKLA

-257 SSKRTSKK
+257 SSTGTSKK

-272 SEVVDEIKKN
+272 NEAVDEIKKN
-282 IRLVLIAN
+282 FRLVLIAN
-290 VMGAISMIGK
+290 AMGAISMIGE
-300 DNDIDY
+300 DNDVDT
-306 DRTSYSSTSSYSK
+306 D
-319 SNNQASSTSNGKKT
+319 SNSKKT

-338 ILKIRNNLLN
+338 ILKIRNNLLD
-348 AIDIEILI
+348 AIDAEMLI

-371 YVAVYKYLTEM
+371 YVAVYKFLTEK

-393 LKQSEPSFVLA
+393 LKQSKPSFVLA

-418 ERNDVINPLFMPVG
+418 ERNDVINPLFMPAG
-432 DFTVSRK
+432 DFTISRK

>member
-1 MSLLNVKTLRKA
+1 MSLLNVKTLREA
-13 SYEGIQFE
+13 SYEGIRFD

-80 QVGNDRRANHGKL
+80 QVGTDRRANHGKL

-102 VTPIDNPSITYDKA
+102 VTPIDNPSITYDRA
-116 KRICTFTLTFLEA
+116 KRFCTFTLTFLEA
-129 GNGSTKRTISW
+129 GNESTKKTTSW

-166 IIDDVTSQIN
+166 IVDDVTSQIN

-186 FAQLFNLGNDIL
+186 FAQMFNLGNDIL
-198 EMGHDIASSLYVK
+198 EMGHDIATSLYNK

-216 TNLLGALSLSQ
+216 SSLLGALGLSQ
-227 YAQSTTDWKIA
+227 YAQSTTDWKLA

-257 SSKRTSKK
+257 SSTGTSKK

-272 SEVVDEIKKN
+272 NEAVDEIKKN
-282 IRLVLIAN
+282 FRLVLIAN
-290 VMGAISMIGK
+290 AMGAISMIGE
-300 DNDIDY
+300 DNDVDT
-306 DRTSYSSTSSYSK
+306 D
-319 SNNQASSTSNGKKT
+319 SNSKKT

-348 AIDIEILI
+348 AIDAEMLI
-356 QGTDDNQDYLDLVDS
+356 QGTDDDQDYLDLVDS
-371 YVAVYKYLTEM
+371 YVAVYKFLSEK